1 MDVYHRLK
9 ELQIELPSLPPKGG
23 VYSQVREFGADLC
36 YLSGYGTDLNG
47 IQNYH
52 GKLGREYCVAQGQQA
67 AVNCM
72 LNILAVLH
80 HELGDLNRIRR
91 FVKML
96 AFVAS
101 TDDFYSQPAVA
112 NGASQLLVAIF
123 GEEVG
128 LPARSA
134 IGVNVLPGNIPV
146 EIELLVELKS

>member
-1 MDVYHRLK
+1 MDVYERLK
-9 ELQIELPSLPPKGG
+9 RLQIELPSLPPKGG
-23 VYSQVREFGADLC
+23 IYSQVREFGADFC
-36 YLSGYGTDLNG
+36 YLSGYGTDING
-47 IQNYH
+47 VQNYH
-52 GKLGREYCVAQGQQA
+52 GKLGKEYGIEQGQQA

-80 HELGDLNRIRR
+80 HQLGDLNRIRR

-101 TDDFYSQPAVA
+101 ADDFYNQPAVA
-112 NGASQLLVAIF
+112 NGASQLLVDIF
-123 GEEVG
+123 GEVIG

-146 EIELLVELKS
+146 EIELLVELK

>member
-1 MDVYHRLK
+1 MDVYERLK
-9 ELQIELPSLPPKGG
+9 ELKIELPSLPPKGG
-23 VYSQVREFGADLC
+23 IYTQAREFGANFY
-36 YLSGYGTDLNG
+36 YLSGYGTDLSG
-47 IQNYH
+47 VQNYQ
-52 GKLGREYCVAQGQQA
+52 GKLGQEYGVEQGQQA

-72 LNILAVLH
+72 LNIMAVLH

-101 TDDFYSQPAVA
+101 ADDFYSQPAVA
-112 NGASQLLVAIF
+112 NGASQLLVDVF
-123 GEEVG
+123 GEAVG

-146 EIELLVELKS
+146 EIELLVEIA